1 MKGLRLIG
9 MGCLLAVAALLGAG
23 FLLGGERS
31 AIDWSAQ
38 RAVVFE
44 SDDWGLAGFTP
55 SAAAW
60 EGLDRSA
67 LAPGRFPQVYWGST
81 LEDSA
86 QVADLAAV
94 LAGARGRDGLPA
106 VLQPNYVMGSQELQG
121 ESFRTIALPGF
132 PRAYDR
138 PGMWRAVGA
147 ACTTG
152 VWYPELHAA
161 WHYDPARRR
170 EPALRY
176 GTPRQATERGI
187 LLFPGSEEAWEL
199 GPWRRLPVLEN
210 ELTNSQA
217 VFARAFGRPAGSVI
231 APDYTWNA
239 RIESMWQRYGLR
251 VIQGKRE
258 QRNPDLPR
266 GRVGRIAKLLER
278 RWSKLVHP
286 GRVYLERNCRFEPV
300 QSPEPATVTARCADE
315 IRAAWRRGEPAIV
328 ETHRVNFAHVDPAI
342 PAVGRAELARLLAD
356 VEADGPVFL
365 TDTEVAQLAVR
376 GVSARP
382 VMGTGIVLRNGSR
395 SRRVVAVG
403 PPAFDREFMIQNAD
417 LAGYFPQPCLVAL
430 PAGAAA
436 LMKPSLSGWQFVP
449 LP

>member
-1 MKGLRLIG
+1 MNLKRLIG
-9 MGCLLAVAALLGAG
+9 VGCLLAVAGLLGVG
-23 FLLGGERS
+23 FLLGGERG
-31 AIDWSAQ
+31 AIDWTAQ

-44 SDDWGLAGFTP
+44 SDDWGLAGFIP
-55 SAAAW
+55 AAGAW
-60 EGLDRSA
+60 DGLDRTA
-67 LAPGRFPQVYWGST
+67 LAPGSFPEVYWGST

-86 QVADLAAV
+86 QVAELAAV
-94 LAGARGRDGLPA
+94 LASVRGRDGLPA
-106 VLQPNYVMGSQELQG
+106 VLQPNYVMGSQEFSGDRWQRI
-121 ESFRTIALPGF
+121 ELPRF

-138 PGMWRAVGA
+138 PGLGRSVGA
-147 ACTTG
+147 ACRSG

-161 WHYDPARRR
+161 WHYDPALRR
-170 EPALRY
+170 EPALRH

-187 LLFPGSEEAWEL
+187 LLFPGSEQAWEL
-199 GPWRRLPVLEN
+199 GPWRRLPELEN
-210 ELTNSQA
+210 ELTNSQG
-217 VFARAFGRPAGSVI
+217 VFARVFGRPAGSVI

-266 GRVGRIAKLLER
+266 GQVGRLAKLLER
-278 RWSKLVHP
+278 RWAKLAHP

-300 QSPEPATVTARCADE
+300 QFADPAAVTARCAGE

-328 ETHRVNFAHVDPAI
+328 ETHRVNFAHVDPAV
-342 PAVGRAELARLLAD
+342 PATGRAELARLLAD
-356 VEADGPVFL
+356 VEAEEPVFL
-365 TDTEVAQLAVR
+365 TDTEVAQLSRR

-382 VMGTGIVLRNGSR
+382 VQWQGIVLRNGSH
-395 SRRVVAVG
+395 SRRIVAVDL
-403 PPAFDREFMIQNAD
+403 PTVEREFFLRD
-417 LAGYFPQPCLVAL
+417 DRPGLAPQRCLVAL

-436 LMKPSLSGWQFVP
+436 RLEPGPSGWRIVP